1 VKKSPNPKF
10 FMVLTAATVLVGVGL
25 SVVQYSGLKDTEQRV
40 AKLKKDS
47 LDQSELENQLKGSLT
62 KVQQCSASLNH
73 LEKGVP
79 ELDYVPTMLKELE
92 NIGTQSGLQV
102 LGVRPVPKTDAA
114 AKAADTDKSKKVH
127 KAYTELD
134 IEVTCRGNYH
144 AVKNFVQA
152 LQAFPKI
159 VAARTVSLTP
169 KSDGKKEAGPPKLE
183 VTISLRSYLFPPDK
197 TDMKQATP
205 AGVNENQEAVN
216 NVS

>member
-10 FMVLTAATVLVGVGL
+10 FIILTAATVLVGVGL
-25 SVVQYSGLKDTEQRV
+25 SVVQYSALQDTEQRV
-40 AKLKKDS
+40 AKLRKDA

-102 LGVRPVPKTDAA
+102 LGVRPVPKNESGAVKPADSEKK
-114 AKAADTDKSKKVH
+114 KAH
-127 KAYTELD
+127 KQYTELD

-159 VAARTVSLTP
+159 VAARTINLTP
-169 KSDGKKEAGPPKLE
+169 KTEGKKEPGPPKLE

-197 TDMKQATP
+197 ADMKQATP